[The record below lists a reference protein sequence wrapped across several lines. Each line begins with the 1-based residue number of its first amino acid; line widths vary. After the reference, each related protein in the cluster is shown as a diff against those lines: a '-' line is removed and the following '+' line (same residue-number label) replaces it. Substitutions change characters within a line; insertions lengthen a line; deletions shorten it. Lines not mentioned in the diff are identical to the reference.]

1 MKLNV
6 APAPTPLV
14 THEGGR
20 AERQT
25 PAIELERAVATCLLW
40 ENTFYEKGSDI
51 AARISALVRKVTF
64 AEASAV
70 AIRARDE
77 WKLRHVPLFLV
88 AEMAAKR
95 AENSGPITGIG
106 IIADTLAHV
115 IQRPDEMS
123 EFLAI
128 YWRDGK
134 RPLSKQVKL
143 GLARAM
149 NKFTPY
155 QLSKWATDREVGRKI
170 KIRDALFLSH
180 AKAKNPEQD
189 ALWKQLIEKTLEPAD
204 TWEVALSGV
213 KETAEKRAAWERLI
227 REQKL
232 GVMALLMNLR
242 NMVQAG
248 VDLGLVGTVLRR
260 QAPGSKALPFR
271 FLTASRHA
279 PALAGDLSDAMLLA
293 LDGEAKLPGMTYVVI
308 DVSGSMDHPLS
319 AKGETTRIDAAA
331 GLGILVREVCER
343 ARIFTFSDQ
352 LVEVPAHRGI
362 PLRDAI
368 VASQAHHGT
377 YLAAAL
383 RALPPG
389 PYRVIVVTDEQS
401 QDGIIAVEGGRGYLI
416 NVAPYKPGLDTLH
429 GWNRINGFSERVLD
443 WIRLDEAFA
452 PIAG

>member
-1 MKLNV
+1 
-6 APAPTPLV
+6 
-14 THEGGR
+14 
-20 AERQT
+20 
-25 PAIELERAVATCLLW
+25 
-40 ENTFYEKGSDI
+40 
-51 AARISALVRKVTF
+51 
-64 AEASAV
+64 
-70 AIRARDE
+70 
-77 WKLRHVPLFLV
+77 
-88 AEMAAKR
+88 
-95 AENSGPITGIG
+95 
-106 IIADTLAHV
+106 
-115 IQRPDEMS
+115 
-123 EFLAI
+123 
-128 YWRDGK
+128 
-134 RPLSKQVKL
+134 
-143 GLARAM
+143 
-149 NKFTPY
+149 
-155 QLSKWATDREVGRKI
+155 
-170 KIRDALFLSH
+170 
-180 AKAKNPEQD
+180 
-189 ALWKQLIEKTLEPAD
+189 
-204 TWEVALSGV
+204 
-213 KETAEKRAAWERLI
+213 
-227 REQKL
+227 
-232 GVMALLMNLR
+232 
-242 NMVQAG
+242 
-248 VDLGLVGTVLRR
+248 
-260 QAPGSKALPFR
+260 
-271 FLTASRHA
+271 
-279 PALAGDLSDAMLLA
+279 MLLA